1 MQGQGDWCTRV
12 ALRRLVDASHA
23 FNCFTQWLFSFSEKA
38 ITLDKYVLPF
48 SEVELCQIAL
58 EEGDIE
64 EAKKHLEKAW

>member
-1 MQGQGDWCTRV
+1 M
-12 ALRRLVDASHA
+12 A
-23 FNCFTQWLFSFSEKA
+23 FFSFSEKA